1 MSKGD
6 IVGLCQ
12 TSGDPLTDSVGS
24 GIVTRVGKTEVNVA
38 FDDNQDLISL
48 NDESLYRLT
57 KLANDV
63 TYKRIKE

>member
-38 FDDNQDLISL
+38 FDDNQEVDRGL
-48 NDESLYRLT
+48 
-57 KLANDV
+57 
-63 TYKRIKE
+63 